1 MAEPIL
7 EVQDLCKSY
16 GAKSAFGRFAPR
28 AEERRPAL
36 ARVSLSLE
44 RGEVLGVVGESGSG
58 KSTLARCITMLV
70 RPDSG
75 HVLLEGRDLGELS
88 GRELRERRRS
98 IQVIFQDPY
107 ASLNPRLS
115 VGSALGEVLQV
126 HNLVPRE
133 QVPGRVEE
141 LLGLVGLPARA
152 AARYPSD
159 FSGGQRQ
166 RICIA
171 RALAAEPSVI
181 VADEAVS
188 ALDVSVQAQ
197 VLNLLLS
204 LRESLGL
211 SMVFIS
217 HDLHVV
223 RRVAPRIVVM
233 FGGRIVEV
241 LSSEVPLEAAEH
253 PYTRALV
260 AAVPRLEAM
269 ALPEAQSAESTATLP
284 ARGCPFRERCP
295 HAMEVCSVDDPELRK
310 TESGAVVACHYHQS
324 SVAEVV
330 GDAR

>member
-7 EVQDLCKSY
+7 VAEDLCKSY
-16 GAKSAFGRFAPR
+16 GAKSAFGRFGR
-28 AEERRPAL
+28 HAEERRPAL

-58 KSTLARCITMLV
+58 KSTLARCLTMLV

-75 HVLLEGRDLGELS
+75 RVLLEGDDLGQLRGRDL
-88 GRELRERRRS
+88 RVRRRS

-115 VGSALGEVLQV
+115 VGSALGEVLEV
-126 HNLVPRE
+126 HKLVPRE
-133 QVPGRVEE
+133 QVAGRVEE

-171 RALAAEPSVI
+171 RALAAEPSVL

-204 LRESLGL
+204 LRQSLGL

-233 FGGRIVEV
+233 FGGRVVEV
-241 LSSEVPLEAAEH
+241 LSSDVPLEAAEH

-260 AAVPRLEAM
+260 AAVPRLDAM
-269 ALPEAQSAESTATLP
+269 ALPEAQAAESTAALP
-284 ARGCPFRERCP
+284 AQGCPFRERCA
-295 HAMEVCSVDDPELRK
+295 HAMDVCAVDDPELRE
-310 TESGAVVACHYHQS
+310 TPSGAIVACHYHQPI
-324 SVAEVV
+324 VV
-330 GDAR
+330 EARRGAR